1 MPPTVPE
8 KSEIFS
14 ATPYSVTEV
23 PSIGSRYSRLKSR
36 SGVCHYKVYL
46 RRNEAVHYSS
56 AGGDIVRGVALFD
69 SHAVAQLLGKH
80 VLESLCSSVESGML
94 NQLANAYGIALLL
107 LCGSGSLLGLLG
119 LLGLLC
125 GGRRFSGRFGCGA
138 AGGEAQQHQCRHQ
151 YSECLF
157 HGFFLLKN

>member
-8 KSEIFS
+8 KSEILS
-14 ATPYSVTEV
+14 ATPYSV
-23 PSIGSRYSRLKSR
+23 
-36 SGVCHYKVYL
+36 
-46 RRNEAVHYSS
+46 RNEAVHNGS
-56 AGGDIVRGVALFD
+56 AGGYIVGGVALLD
-69 SHAVAQLLGKH
+69 GHAVAQLLGEH
-80 VLESLCSSVESGML
+80 ILEALCGSVKSGML

-107 LCGSGSLLGLLG
+107 LRGSGS

-138 AGGEAQQHQCRHQ
+138 AGGEAQQHKCRHQ

-157 HGFFLLKN
+157 HGFFLLKIKFSKI